1 MLSSLNRNLKY
12 LFVLNLAFGFS
23 IQLISPLFPLYLSD
37 IGADAEQNAWV
48 ISLGG
53 LVATSLMFP
62 AGLLLD
68 KIGRRVLLIGS
79 SVVNMVSIF
88 LMSFATT
95 WQQVLPLFMVYSA
108 TGALFMPARM
118 AMITS
123 SSKLENR
130 SSIFGIMNTAWPI
143 AGIIATLIS
152 GYLVETTGWNQVF
165 ILGSLINAVSILP
178 GLRME
183 RQNIPISSRDTGFRD
198 LFHKEIASVLVIFFI
213 YGMLLTTALGGINL
227 IIPLYLESRFELS
240 AAQIA
245 LFFTAQS
252 ALNLITQIPSGKIA
266 DRFGRKR
273 TVLTFIGLLPF
284 LYASWHFIADWK
296 ILLIVNSLVFG
307 LWSMTWPAT
316 LTLLSDT
323 VPSRLI
329 GAAFGVNT
337 TGSRLGFTIGPLIA
351 SYFYVNYFSTAPFLV
366 SGVISL
372 VAVLFAFRLRDYV
385 KEVTL
390 NDKSDL

>member
-1 MLSSLNRNLKY
+1 MN
-12 LFVLNLAFGFS
+12 VAFGFS
-23 IQLISPLFPLYLSD
+23 VQLISPLFPLYLSD
-37 IGADAEQNAWV
+37 IGATAEQNALV

-68 KIGRRVLLIGS
+68 RIGRRVLLMGS
-79 SVVNMVSIF
+79 AVLNMVSIF
-88 LMSFATT
+88 LMSYATT
-95 WQQVLPLFMVYSA
+95 WQQVLPLFMIYSA

-123 SSKLENR
+123 GSDLENR
-130 SSIFGIMNTAWPI
+130 ASVFGIMNTAWPI
-143 AGIIATLIS
+143 AGIVSTLIS
-152 GYLVETTGWNQVF
+152 GYLVETTGWRQVF
-165 ILGSLINAVSILP
+165 LVGSIINALSIIP
-178 GLRME
+178 GSRIE
-183 RQNIPISSRDTGFRD
+183 RQSITIDSRETGFRD
-198 LFHKEIASVLVIFFI
+198 LFKKEIASVLLIFFI
-213 YGMLLTTALGGINL
+213 YGMLLTTALGGMNL
-227 IIPLYLESRFELS
+227 IIPLYLKSRFELS

-252 ALNLITQIPSGKIA
+252 ALNLITQIPSGSLA

-273 TVLTFIGLLPF
+273 MVLTFIGLLPF
-284 LYASWHFIADWK
+284 LYASWHIIGDWRM
-296 ILLIVNSLVFG
+296 LLVVNSIAFG

-337 TGSRLGFTIGPLIA
+337 TGNRLGFTIGPLIA
-351 SYFYVNYFSTAPFLV
+351 SYFYVNYFETAPFLV
-366 SGVISL
+366 SGVVCL
-372 VAVLFAFRLRDYV
+372 VAVLFAFGLRDSV
-385 KEVTL
+385 K
-390 NDKSDL
+390 DS